1 MPKSIND
8 LSTSEEIQVYFDFE
22 ELLEAFN
29 EMHEEAQNLVVLNK
43 KLKSKLKL
51 HVNKFASTQ
60 GELHEL
66 KQENE
71 KLVSR
76 CKATAC
82 VDTSTSF
89 NMDDY
94 KFLQTESENFK
105 MIIMLNV

>member
-1 MPKSIND
+1 M
-8 LSTSEEIQVYFDFE
+8 STSEEIEVNSDFE

-29 EMHEEAQNLVVLNK
+29 EMHEEAQKLAVLNK
-43 KLKSKLKL
+43 KLKSELNL
-51 HVNKFASTQ
+51 HVNKLASTQ
-60 GELHEL
+60 DEFNKL

-71 KLVSR
+71 KLVSK
-76 CKATAC
+76 CKAIAC
-82 VDTSTSF
+82 DDTSTSF